1 MSRTALR
8 PPIHLT
14 IGQLARQGG
23 VHLETIRYYERR
35 GLIPRPPRTGAGYRL
50 FPLET
55 VRRVAFIKR
64 AQALGFSLRE
74 IKDLLALRARSDAT
88 CDNVAARAAAKIG
101 DIDAKL
107 QHLTAMRR
115 ALTGL
120 IASCRRRDASAACPI
135 LDSLGSND

>member
-8 PPIHLT
+8 APVQLS

-35 GLIPRPPRTGAGYRL
+35 GLIPRPPRSAAGYRR
-50 FPLET
+50 FPVEAL
-55 VRRVAFIKR
+55 RRVRFIKR
-64 AQALGFSLRE
+64 AQGLGFSLRE

-88 CDNVAARAAAKIG
+88 CANVQARAAAKIAA
-101 DIDAKL
+101 IEKKL
-107 QHLTAMRR
+107 QHLTDMRR

-120 IASCRRRDASAACPI
+120 IASCERRDASAACPI
-135 LDSLGSND
+135 LDSLGTDD